1 MKLVA
6 SRSSALLSVLLFSTA
21 RTGAADGDCAALTAV
36 FSSDDYKNCVNELGA
51 EFHTPLTFS
60 AEPNALVPPSVCSSA
75 TCARYLTQVKS
86 IDADNC
92 PFSHR
97 GIDVI
102 VKKSD
107 FEISRIEA
115 ACEKTFDAKVPA
127 PTPAASKPEETTTDA
142 PAPKG
147 DCAALTAVFSSDDYK
162 NCKSDFEISR
172 IEAACEKTFDAKVP
186 APTPAASRPTED
198 DPCKELTSVFGTL
211 TDVLLTDD
219 YKQCVTNLGDKFATP
234 LTFSTAPNDKVPQEV
249 RSIPAD
255 NCAFSHRG
263 IDIVIKKADFELGR
277 IDAKCQKLADQA
289 ATCKPVIDIISSDDY
304 KNCVNKL
311 QGSFQTPLSFAI
323 PRANYV
329 NKDVPTTMCTFDAC
343 TRYMSKVK
351 AIPVIDCLFTHRGI
365 SLTIKKA
372 DFEIERI
379 DKACSKAAA
388 DAKTDS
394 TSTANAPGPAN
405 TPAPAADA
413 KTASGKSFA
422 IRHVGAV
429 LSTVVATTVMLV
441 VGMA

>member
-1 MKLVA
+1 MKLVV
-6 SRSSALLSVLLFSTA
+6 SRPSALLSVLLFSMA

-36 FSSDDYKNCVNELGA
+36 FSSDDYKNCVNEVGA
-51 EFHTPLTFS
+51 EFRTPLTFS

-75 TCARYLTQVKS
+75 TCTRYLTQVKS

-97 GIDVI
+97 GIDMV

-127 PTPAASKPEETTTDA
+127 PTPAASKPEETKTDA
-142 PAPKG
+142 PIG

-162 NCKSDFEISR
+162 NCVNEVGAEFHTPLTFSAEPNALVPPSVCSSATCTRYLTQKSDFEISR

-186 APTPAASRPTED
+186 APTPAASKPTED
-198 DPCKELTSVFGTL
+198 DPCKELTSVFGIINKT
-211 TDVLLTDD
+211 
-219 YKQCVTNLGDKFATP
+219 
-234 LTFSTAPNDKVPQEV
+234 
-249 RSIPAD
+249 
-255 NCAFSHRG
+255 
-263 IDIVIKKADFELGR
+263 DFEIPR
-277 IDAKCQKLADQA
+277 IEEAC
-289 ATCKPVIDIISSDDY
+289 ATCKPVIDIITSDDY

-323 PRANYV
+323 PRANFV
-329 NKDVPTTMCTFDAC
+329 NKDVPTAMCTFDAC

-365 SLTIKKA
+365 TLTIKKA
-372 DFEIERI
+372 DFEIERVE
-379 DKACSKAAA
+379 KACSKAAA

-394 TSTANAPGPAN
+394 TSTANAPGPAY

-422 IRHVGAV
+422 IRQVGAA

-441 VGMA
+441 VRMA